1 MNPLDPAASAA
12 PRYAR
17 FSRRLRGMLLDWMIA
32 MAVLFGAVALASNI
46 RSDTAARALGVAAV
60 ALLLLYEPLLVSRFG
75 GTLGHIWTNLRVVDD
90 RGGNVSFAKALAR
103 FVIKSL
109 LGWYS
114 FVIMAATRRN
124 QTVHDLL
131 TRSTVQMRDAAK
143 ARAGQF
149 IAERQEINDA
159 AMPSRLRRT
168 LVTLAWLAVG
178 IILYVVTLDAVLQA
192 GLQAGVLSNDCLD
205 RNYFCSPAERVI
217 SIAAAVVLLVMLAVV
232 IGLGW
237 RGRLF
242 GARRVQPE
250 AAA

>member
-1 MNPLDPAASAA
+1 MSPLEPTASAV

-46 RSDTAARALGVAAV
+46 RSDTAARSLGVAAV

-103 FVIKSL
+103 FLIKSL

-124 QTVHDLL
+124 QAVHDLL

-143 ARAGQF
+143 ASPGQF
-149 IAERQEINDA
+149 IAERLEVNDA
-159 AMPSRLRRT
+159 ALPSRLRRT
-168 LVTLAWLAVG
+168 LVTLAYLLIG
-178 IILYVVTLDAVLQA
+178 VVVYLVMLDAVLQA
-192 GLQAGVLSNDCLD
+192 GVLSSACLD
-205 RNYFCSPAERVI
+205 RDFCSSAERVI
-217 SIAAAVVLLVMLAVV
+217 SVAAAVILLLMIAVV

-242 GARRVQPE
+242 GARRAQPE
-250 AAA
+250 AAL

>member
-1 MNPLDPAASAA
+1 MSPLDPASDSA

-46 RSDTAARALGVAAV
+46 RNDTAARALGVAAV
-60 ALLLLYEPLLVSRFG
+60 AVLLLYEPLLVSRFG

-90 RGGNVSFAKALAR
+90 RGGNVGFAKAFLR
-103 FVIKSL
+103 FLIKSL

-114 FVIMAATRRN
+114 FVSMMATRRN
-124 QTVHDLL
+124 QAVHDLL

-149 IAERQEINDA
+149 IAERQEVNDA
-159 AMPSRLRRT
+159 VMPSRLRRT

-178 IILYVVTLDAVLQA
+178 IIVYLVTLDAVLQV
-192 GLQAGVLSNDCLD
+192 GLLSSACLD
-205 RNYFCSPAERVI
+205 RDFCSPAERVI
-217 SIAAAVVLLVMLAVV
+217 SIAAAVVLLLMIAVV

-242 GARRVQPE
+242 GARRAQADVLV
-250 AAA
+250 